1 MAEPKDT
8 DPGQLLEQFSLY
20 ELAGWKDYFKRAPA
34 ALLVIDPQNDV
45 LDEKGTLSF
54 WNVWKH
60 ARANGAV
67 GNMKRVIAACRAKGI
82 PVIWAKQYRMAGG
95 RDVFP
100 GTFDGDLLSLIR
112 TIIPNAFMQDTWETE
127 IYDELLDA
135 MDERDIV
142 LGKHGSCMF
151 EGTNLD
157 KLLKSLGTRAL
168 IVTGV
173 LTDFCVEATVRS
185 ACDRGLLAATV
196 SDACA
201 TESQELHD
209 GCLKRLERLIGPVI
223 DTDGIVAL
231 LDEYEVPPLA
241 AEPRTFDLQQVGE
254 SLGKGISLN
263 DIVEW
268 PAYVKAEK
276 TAFLVVDAQNDNLHE
291 DGSLAFIGAWKHAR
305 ETGAVKNVKK
315 LVEACRARG
324 IRVFWIK
331 QNRLAGGAD
340 IFPGTFDA
348 GLMGLIHGALPGAFL
363 GDTWDTD
370 IYDELKPLIDEG
382 ELVIEKP
389 GWSAFEG
396 TALRRYLND
405 LGIDTL
411 IVSGFLTDFCVESTV
426 RQASDLGFFTIVASD
441 ACATSSQDDH
451 DLALAR
457 FDRLIGPVVPTARLL
472 QTIAGL

>member
-1 MAEPKDT
+1 MAEIQDM
-8 DPGQLLEQFSLY
+8 DPGKILEQFSLY
-20 ELAGWKDYFKRAPA
+20 ELAGWRDYFKRAPA
-34 ALLVIDPQNDV
+34 VLLVIDPQNDV

-60 ARANGAV
+60 AQENGAV
-67 GNMKRVIAACRAKGI
+67 GNMKRVIAACRARGI

-95 RDVFP
+95 RDIFP

-112 TIIPNAFMQDTWETE
+112 TIIPDAFMQDTWETE
-127 IYDELLDA
+127 IYDELLEA

-157 KLLKSLGTRAL
+157 KLLKSLGTRVL

-185 ACDRGLLAATV
+185 ACDRGLLAVTI

-209 GCLKRLERLIGPVI
+209 RCLKRLERLIGPVI
-223 DTDGIVAL
+223 DSSGIIAL

-241 AEPRTFDLQQVGE
+241 AEPRSFDLQQVGE
-254 SLGKGISLN
+254 SLGKGFSLN
-263 DIVEW
+263 EIVEW
-268 PAYVKAEK
+268 PAYVKKDK

-291 DGSLAFIGAWKHAR
+291 EGSLAFIGAWKHAR
-305 ETGAVKNVKK
+305 ETGAVDNVKS
-315 LVEACRARG
+315 LAGACRARG
-324 IRVFWIK
+324 IPVFWVK

-340 IFPGTFDA
+340 IFPGTFDEKMMD
-348 GLMGLIHGALPGAFL
+348 LVHGAIPGALL
-363 GDTWDTD
+363 GGTWDTE
-370 IYDELKPLIDEG
+370 IYDELKPFIAEG
-382 ELVIEKP
+382 ELVIEKQ

-405 LGIDTL
+405 LGVDTL
-411 IVSGFLTDFCVESTV
+411 IVCGFLTDFCVESTV
-426 RQASDLGFFTIVASD
+426 RQASDLGYFTIVASD
-441 ACATSSQDDH
+441 ACAASSQEDH

-472 QTIAGL
+472 ETIEGL

>member
-1 MAEPKDT
+1 MEEKQDL
-8 DPGQLLEQFSLY
+8 DPGQILEKFSLY
-20 ELAGWKDYFKRAPA
+20 ELAGWREHFKRRRA

-45 LDEKGTLSF
+45 LDENGTLSF

-60 ARANGAV
+60 ARENGAID
-67 GNMKRVIAACRAKGI
+67 NMKRVIAACRERGI
-82 PVIWAKQYRMAGG
+82 PVIWAKQYRLAGG
-95 RDVFP
+95 RDIFP

-127 IYDELLDA
+127 IYGELLEA
-135 MDERDIV
+135 MEEKDIV

-151 EGTNLD
+151 EGTNLE
-157 KLLKSLGTRAL
+157 KILKSLGAEVL

-185 ACDRGLLAATV
+185 ACDRGFLAATV

-209 GCLKRLERLIGPVI
+209 KTLRRLQRLIGPVI
-223 DTDGIVAL
+223 DTAEMLGL
-231 LDEYEVPPLA
+231 LAEYEVPPYP
-241 AEPRTFDLQQVGE
+241 AEPRAFDLQQVGE
-254 SLGKGISLN
+254 SLAKGFSLN

-268 PAYVKAEK
+268 PTYLRPEK

-291 DGSLAFIGAWKHAR
+291 RGSLAFVGAWKHAR
-305 ETGAVKNVKK
+305 ETGAVENVKR
-315 LVEACRARG
+315 LVEACREKG

-331 QNRLAGGAD
+331 QNRLAGGRD
-340 IFPGTFDA
+340 IFPGTFDSR
-348 GLMGLIHGALPGAFL
+348 MMELIHGVLPGAFL

-370 IYDELKPLIDEG
+370 IYEELKPLIAED

-396 TALRRYLND
+396 TALPRYLND
-405 LGIDTL
+405 LGIDSL
-411 IVSGFLTDFCVESTV
+411 IVCGFLTDFCVESTV
-426 RQASDLGFFTIVASD
+426 RSASDRGFLTIVASD
-441 ACATSSQDDH
+441 ACATSNQEDH

-457 FDRLIGPVVPTARLL
+457 FDRLIGPVVPTAKLVE
-472 QTIAGL
+472 TIRSL

>member
-1 MAEPKDT
+1 MAEMQDM
-8 DPGQLLEQFSLY
+8 DPGQILEQYSLY
-20 ELAGWKDYFKRAPA
+20 ELAGWKDYFKKAPA

-60 ARANGAV
+60 ARENGAV
-67 GNMKRVIAACRAKGI
+67 DNMKKVIAACRAKGI
-82 PVIWAKQYRMAGG
+82 PVIWAKQYRLAGG

-127 IYDELLDA
+127 IYDDLLEA

-157 KLLKSLGTRAL
+157 KLLKSLGTQAL

-185 ACDRGLLAATV
+185 GCDRGLLAATV

-201 TESQELHD
+201 TENQELHD
-209 GCLKRLERLIGPVI
+209 KTLKRLERLIGPVI
-223 DTDGIVAL
+223 DTDGIIAL
-231 LDEYEVPPLA
+231 LDEYEVPPLPTELRA
-241 AEPRTFDLQQVGE
+241 FDLQHVGE
-254 SLGKGISLN
+254 SLGKGLSLN
-263 DIVEW
+263 EIVEW
-268 PAYVKAEK
+268 DTYIKPDK
-276 TAFLVVDAQNDNLHE
+276 TAFLVVDAQNDNLH
-291 DGSLAFIGAWKHAR
+291 DKGSLAFVGAWKHAQ
-305 ETGAVKNVKK
+305 ETGAVENVKK
-315 LVEACRARG
+315 LVEACRAKG

-331 QNRLAGGAD
+331 QNRLAEGKD
-340 IFPGTFDA
+340 IFPDTFDA
-348 GLMGLIHGALPGAFL
+348 KMMGLIHNVLPGAFL
-363 GDTWDTD
+363 GGTWDTD
-370 IYDELKPLIDEG
+370 IYDDLKSMIAGD

-396 TALRRYLND
+396 TALQRYLND

-411 IVSGFLTDFCVESTV
+411 IVCGFLTDFCVESTV
-426 RQASDLGFFTIVASD
+426 RSASDRGFFTIVASD
-441 ACATSSQDDH
+441 ACATSNQDDH

-457 FDRLIGPVVPTARLL
+457 FDRLIGPVVTTAKLVE
-472 QTIAGL
+472 TIKG